1 MDSSKLIERG
11 GLVYHL
17 KPNSLFHGKGVK
29 ISDTPFNGKAVKH
42 YSSGEVQIK
51 ATYKDG
57 ISIQFSYLGID
68 GTVLESSEIIG
79 DTTIESNWNINGQ
92 KYFERRT
99 IGGTIISVKRWY
111 EDGTIRQEP
120 FDWEKKTVEDE
131 NFYHDG
137 KRPLNYII
145 KKPLDNVEKQDVLF
159 FMHGHSGHIWY
170 YEPHMINQ
178 FDDSYIKIIL
188 QAPYELSLGSNEWT
202 WFDFHI
208 PFLGDTTFNEQQIN
222 ESCEAILF
230 SIDKIIEKE
239 KINPRGIFVG
249 GNSQGGVMACKI
261 ALEHPDKIDGFIA
274 HNTFLPVVYQTATDR
289 SKYTSLKGLVINGQ
303 YDTTIKPINS
313 THISNTF
320 LSLGAKI
327 KSTELKMGHEFP
339 KLSRDVINE
348 WMVMNN

>member
-1 MDSSKLIERG
+1 MDSSKLVERG

-99 IGGTIISVKRWY
+99 IGGTIISIKRWY

-137 KRPLNYII
+137 KRPLN
-145 KKPLDNVEKQDVLF
+145 
-159 FMHGHSGHIWY
+159 
-170 YEPHMINQ
+170 
-178 FDDSYIKIIL
+178 
-188 QAPYELSLGSNEWT
+188 
-202 WFDFHI
+202 
-208 PFLGDTTFNEQQIN
+208 
-222 ESCEAILF
+222 
-230 SIDKIIEKE
+230 
-239 KINPRGIFVG
+239 
-249 GNSQGGVMACKI
+249 
-261 ALEHPDKIDGFIA
+261 
-274 HNTFLPVVYQTATDR
+274 
-289 SKYTSLKGLVINGQ
+289 
-303 YDTTIKPINS
+303 
-313 THISNTF
+313 
-320 LSLGAKI
+320 
-327 KSTELKMGHEFP
+327 
-339 KLSRDVINE
+339 
-348 WMVMNN
+348 

>member
-120 FDWEKKTVEDE
+120 FDWEKKTEE
-131 NFYHDG
+131 
-137 KRPLNYII
+137 I
-145 KKPLDNVEKQDVLF
+145 KQGNDMAI
-159 FMHGHSGHIWY
+159 FMTASRF
-170 YEPHMINQ
+170 Q
-178 FDDSYIKIIL
+178 
-188 QAPYELSLGSNEWT
+188 LSWT
-202 WFDFHI
+202 IYWVGI
-208 PFLGDTTFNEQQIN
+208 ER
-222 ESCEAILF
+222 
-230 SIDKIIEKE
+230 SI
-239 KINPRGIFVG
+239 
-249 GNSQGGVMACKI
+249 S
-261 ALEHPDKIDGFIA
+261 L
-274 HNTFLPVVYQTATDR
+274 LR
-289 SKYTSLKGLVINGQ
+289 ST
-303 YDTTIKPINS
+303 P
-313 THISNTF
+313 
-320 LSLGAKI
+320 
-327 KSTELKMGHEFP
+327 
-339 KLSRDVINE
+339 
-348 WMVMNN
+348 